1 MYPAVKS
8 VKPLADYELEL
19 LFDNGEKR
27 IFDVKPYLEL
37 GVFRELKDLNRF
49 QKVRVCFDTI
59 EWENEVDFD
68 PEILYQ
74 ESNALKT

>member
-1 MYPAVKS
+1 MHPIVRG
-8 VKPLADYELEL
+8 VKPLANFELEL

-27 IFDVKPYLEL
+27 VFDVKPYLDK
-37 GVFRELKDLNRF
+37 GIFRELKDAALF

-59 EWENEVDFD
+59 EWDNEADFD

-74 ESNALKT
+74 ESNAI